1 MVFLPEEPVREIG
14 SDSEEEDEAEEYARW
29 IRENAAGDD
38 DDDGDY
44 NPID

>member
-1 MVFLPEEPVREIG
+1 MALMPESRVRQVT
-14 SDSEEEDEAEEYARW
+14 SDSEEEDEAEEYAQW

-38 DDDGDY
+38 DGAY